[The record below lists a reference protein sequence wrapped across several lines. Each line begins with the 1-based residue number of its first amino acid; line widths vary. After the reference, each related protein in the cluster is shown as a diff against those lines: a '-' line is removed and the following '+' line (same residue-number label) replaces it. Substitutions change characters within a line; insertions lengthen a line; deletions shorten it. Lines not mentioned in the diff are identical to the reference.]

1 MNTMKTYKTSDLN
14 FAAFLKTARVPYKG
28 TESTNGRRYL
38 FVFED
43 NGQVESLKHA
53 FISRSK
59 DSQVVALTYA
69 DELKALKA
77 ATKV

>member
-1 MNTMKTYKTSDLN
+1 MKLYKTYDLN
-14 FAAFLKTARVPYKG
+14 FAAFLKTACLTYHGVEG
-28 TESTNGRRYL
+28 EGRRVQ

-43 NGQVESLKHA
+43 DGQVAALKHA
-53 FISRSK
+53 FFSRSK
-59 DSQVVALTYA
+59 DSKVCALTYA